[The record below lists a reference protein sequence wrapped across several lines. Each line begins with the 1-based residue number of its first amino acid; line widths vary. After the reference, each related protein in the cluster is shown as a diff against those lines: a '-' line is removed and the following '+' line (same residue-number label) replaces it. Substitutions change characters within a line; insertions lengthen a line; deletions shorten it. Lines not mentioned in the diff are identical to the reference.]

1 MAKTLFSITVT
12 EDDLADW
19 LGKMCAMEELDD
31 VGFRKNLNKVCAAAS
46 VDCGGRTALTDWMWR
61 HVSYDY
67 IMDELED
74 AVKEY
79 MAATLRGQEW

>member
-12 EDDLADW
+12 DDDLAEW
-19 LGKMCAMEELDD
+19 LGEMYAEEGFDD
-31 VGFRKNLNKVCAAAS
+31 AVLRKDINKVCEAAS
-46 VDCGGRTALTDWMWR
+46 VDCGGRTALTDWIWG
-61 HVSYDY
+61 HASYDY
-67 IMDELED
+67 IREELED